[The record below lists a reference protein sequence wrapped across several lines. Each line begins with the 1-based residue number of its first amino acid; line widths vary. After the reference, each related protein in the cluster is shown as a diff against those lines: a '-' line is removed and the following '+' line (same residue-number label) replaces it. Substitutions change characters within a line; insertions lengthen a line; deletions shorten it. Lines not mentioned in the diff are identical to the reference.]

1 MVGLIIITM
10 VSLVVTDVEDTM
22 DLEDLA
28 IKDQEVRFI
37 QDQVVLATRDLVD
50 PATQVQVVMDQDA
63 IQGVLRRLRN

>member
-1 MVGLIIITM
+1 MVGLMITM
-10 VSLVVTDVEDTM
+10 GSLVVTDVEVTM

-37 QDQVVLATRDLVD
+37 QDQVVLATRDQVD